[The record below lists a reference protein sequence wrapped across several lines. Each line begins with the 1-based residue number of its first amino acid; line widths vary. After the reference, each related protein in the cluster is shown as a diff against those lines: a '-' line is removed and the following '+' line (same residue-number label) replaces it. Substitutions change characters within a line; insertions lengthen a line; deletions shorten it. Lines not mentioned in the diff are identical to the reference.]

1 MSRTATATIAFGAL
15 VLLTLLTWQVA
26 ESPWMLAAVASG
38 KVLVIGAVFLE
49 LRFSRPVW
57 GAVFLAAMALVLSV
71 SAWLVSNAA

>member
-1 MSRTATATIAFGAL
+1 MSRTTIATVAFASL

-26 ESPWMLAAVASG
+26 ESPWMLASVAFL

-57 GAVFLAAMALVLSV
+57 GAAFLAAMALVLSV
-71 SAWLVSNAA
+71 SAWLVASAV